1 MLEVPV
7 YNTSGEQVDTMQVD
21 EAVFGGEVNASVL
34 KQAVVAYHLNKRQG
48 SAANRSRGMVAGSG
62 KKLFRQKGTGNARR
76 GALRTHKVRGGGVAF
91 AKRPYAARKKL
102 PKGMR
107 KAALNSAILA
117 KLQGEDFK
125 IVDGLSMDAP
135 KTKEMA
141 AVLQNL
147 EINRRCLLALADRDS
162 NVYLSSRN
170 IPDLTVRITEELN
183 AFDVVMRPKM
193 LVTVEAMKALIGQE
207 DQA

>member
-7 YNTSGEQVDTMQVD
+7 YNTSGDQVDTMQVD

-34 KQAVVAYHLNKRQG
+34 KQAVVAYHLNRRRG
-48 SAANRSRGMVAGSG
+48 SAATRSRGMVAGSS

-91 AKRPYAARKKL
+91 AKKPCPARRKL

-107 KAALNSAILA
+107 KAALHSAILA
-117 KLQGEDFK
+117 KIQGEDFK

-135 KTKEMA
+135 KTKQMA
-141 AVLQNL
+141 ETLKNL
-147 EINRRCLLALADRDS
+147 GIDRRCLLALPARDR

-183 AFDVVMRPKM
+183 AFDVAMRPKM
-193 LVTVEAMKALIGQE
+193 LVTVEAMKALMGQE
-207 DQA
+207 ETA